1 MSAIR
6 AESVRAC
13 YGRQQVLH
21 GLDFAVPAGG
31 SLGIVG
37 ESGSGKSTL
46 GRVIAGLVRPSA
58 GRILIDGKPAAA
70 TKSVQLIFQS
80 PAGALNPRRSC
91 GASVAEALRPRFG
104 FRSTAADVRDWFEL
118 VGLDAALTE
127 RRPAQLSG
135 GQKQRV
141 AIARALAARPR
152 VLVADEITSALDVSV
167 QASILNLLRSLRERF
182 GFTLVF
188 ISHDLPVVRYLC
200 DEIAVMCGG
209 RIVETGMAEEIT
221 RAPAHPYT
229 RALFE
234 AVPRLATSSPVSV
247 CEVS

>member
-6 AESVRAC
+6 AEAVRAR
-13 YGRQQVLH
+13 YGRQEVLH
-21 GLDFAVPAGG
+21 GLGFVVPAGG
-31 SLGIVG
+31 ALGIVG

-46 GRVIAGLVRPSA
+46 GRAIAGLVRPSA
-58 GRILIDGKPAAA
+58 GCILIERKPATAS
-70 TKSVQLIFQS
+70 KSVQLIFQN

-91 GASVAEALRPRFG
+91 GASVAEALKPRFG
-104 FRSTAADVRDWFEL
+104 FRSTVADVRSWFEL
-118 VGLDAALTE
+118 VGLDPALME

-152 VLVADEITSALDVSV
+152 VLVADEITSALDLSV
-167 QASILNLLRSLRERF
+167 QASILDLLRSLRERF

-200 DEIAVMCGG
+200 DDIAVMCGG
-209 RIVETGMAEEIT
+209 RIVESGPAEAIT

-229 RALFE
+229 RALFD
-234 AVPRLATSSPVSV
+234 AVPRLATPSPVQAP
-247 CEVS
+247 EVS